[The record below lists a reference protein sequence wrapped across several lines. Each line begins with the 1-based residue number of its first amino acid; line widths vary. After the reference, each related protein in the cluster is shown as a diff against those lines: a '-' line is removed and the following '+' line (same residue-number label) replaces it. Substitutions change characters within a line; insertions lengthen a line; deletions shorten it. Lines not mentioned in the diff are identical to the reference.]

1 MRTKTSPVRPRRVTG
16 FVGAIAILAALL
28 SPLVGAGAA
37 QASEIIGTT
46 SGVQAAAWIDQT
58 LTGEMTVGTSYSSSV
73 QAPPGWGPYSD
84 LSYDMPDGLEAS
96 LDPNTGVVT
105 VSGTPTTYDPE
116 ANLTLWFSGS
126 DGVNFSIQFYDIDVR
141 RAVLT
146 TAISAATAA
155 TFAPYTAVTLSS
167 TLVPAAN
174 RGTVD
179 FYLDA
184 TFVANVPVQSN
195 GTAHYTGPVPASLV
209 GSNAVLSAVY
219 SGAATWAASTSTNA
233 PTVYIYGD
241 RSVTGILTQNGQPVI
256 GEEVDVLAP
265 ATGSIVAGAITDDD
279 GRFTSPLPDV
289 TTLAEAQA
297 TYLLLAT
304 VSGVYYSTAGGVGQ
318 PNVTTFAA
326 ATAFDQA
333 AARNDLNLFV
343 NVAPVWTNNTIATPH
358 LHTVYTDGVAASGTA
373 TIVYSIS
380 AGALPSWLSLDPAS
394 GALTSADPTDQTSH
408 SFTIRAANDFGSI
421 TQAFTIAA
429 GAAGVAPSFA
439 QVNTT
444 TPVIGHAFTGGI
456 PASGDATII
465 YTSTA
470 LPDGLVL
477 NSATGEVTG
486 IATTPGAFSVT
497 FTATNDFGHDTRV
510 WTGTIVPAPEL
521 SLVLDFAAGDT
532 VGDAETEI
540 SADGLKVG
548 STYTLDLHSSPIR
561 LYTGIVDGTGG
572 FTWLVTLPASTPVG
586 AHELILTGV
595 APDGTVMTA
604 HAWFTLLANG
614 QIGATSYTG
623 AIPFR
628 LAFTGTEPIV
638 PLGVASAL
646 LIAGFLLLR
655 RRRSLQQS

>member
-1 MRTKTSPVRPRRVTG
+1 M
-16 FVGAIAILAALL
+16 
-28 SPLVGAGAA
+28 
-37 QASEIIGTT
+37 IGDT
-46 SGVQAAAWIDQT
+46 SGTQAAAWIDQT
-58 LTGEMTVGTSYSSSV
+58 LTAEMTVGTPYSSSV
-73 QAPPGWGPYSD
+73 QAPADWGPYSG
-84 LSYDMPDGLEAS
+84 LSYDVPDGLEAS
-96 LDPNTGVVT
+96 IDDETGVVT
-105 VSGTPTTYDPE
+105 VSGIPTTYDPE
-116 ANLTLWFSGS
+116 ANLYLWFSGG
-126 DGVNFSIQFYDIDVR
+126 DGASFSILFYDIDVK

-146 TAISAATAA
+146 TSISAASTT

-167 TLVPAAN
+167 ALVPAAN
-174 RGTVD
+174 QGTVD
-179 FYLDA
+179 FYLDS

-195 GTAHYTGPVPASLV
+195 GTAHYTGAVPSSLI

-219 SGAATWAASTSTNA
+219 GGAATWAASTSTNA

-241 RSVTGILTQNGQPVI
+241 RTVTGVLTQNGQPVI
-256 GEEVDVLAP
+256 EEEVDVLTP
-265 ATGSIVAGAITDDD
+265 GTGSIVSGAITDSD
-279 GRFTSPLPDV
+279 GRFTAPLPDV

-297 TYLLLAT
+297 SYVLFAT
-304 VSGVYYSTAGGVGQ
+304 VGGVYYSTAGGVGQ
-318 PNVTTFAA
+318 PNVTTLGA

-343 NVAPVWTNNTIATPH
+343 NVAPVWTNSTISTPH
-358 LHTVYTDGVAASGTA
+358 LHTAYSDGVTATGTA

-380 AGALPSWLSLDPAS
+380 AGALPSWLSLDTAT

-408 SFTIRAANDFGSI
+408 SFTIRAANDFGAI
-421 TQAFTIAA
+421 TQAFTITA
-429 GAAGVAPSFA
+429 GAAGVAPSIA
-439 QVNTT
+439 QSNTT
-444 TPVIGHAFTGGI
+444 TPVIGQAFAGGVT
-456 PASGDATII
+456 ASGDPTIV

-470 LPDGLVL
+470 LPAGLVL

-486 IATTPGAFSVT
+486 TPTTAGTYTVT
-497 FTATNDFGHDTRV
+497 FTATNAFGDDTQV
-510 WTGTIVPAPEL
+510 WVPTIAPAPEL

-532 VGDAETEI
+532 VGDAQTEI

-561 LYTGIVDGTGG
+561 LYTGIVDGSGG

-628 LAFTGTEPIV
+628 LAFTGSEPLV

-646 LIAGFLLLR
+646 LLAGFLLLR
-655 RRRSLQQS
+655 RRRAGRVATS

>member
-1 MRTKTSPVRPRRVTG
+1 M
-16 FVGAIAILAALL
+16 
-28 SPLVGAGAA
+28 
-37 QASEIIGTT
+37 IGDT
-46 SGVQAAAWIDQT
+46 SGTQAAAWIDQT
-58 LTGEMTVGTSYSSSV
+58 LTAEMTVGTPYSSSV
-73 QAPPGWGPYSD
+73 QAPAGWGPYFD
-84 LSYDMPDGLEAS
+84 LSYDVPDGLEAS
-96 LDPNTGVVT
+96 IDDETGVVT

-116 ANLTLWFSGS
+116 ANLYLWFSGG
-126 DGVNFSIQFYDIDVR
+126 DGASFSILFYDIDVKH
-141 RAVLT
+141 AVLT
-146 TAISAATAA
+146 TAISAASTT

-167 TLVPAAN
+167 ALVPAAN
-174 RGTVD
+174 QGTVD
-179 FYLDA
+179 FYLDS

-195 GTAHYTGPVPASLV
+195 GTAHYTGAVPSSLI

-219 SGAATWAASTSTNA
+219 GGAATWAASTSTNA

-241 RSVTGILTQNGQPVI
+241 RTVTGVLTQNGQPVI
-256 GEEVDVLAP
+256 EEEVDVLTP
-265 ATGSIVAGAITDDD
+265 GTGSIVSGAITDND
-279 GRFTSPLPDV
+279 GRFTAPLPDV

-297 TYLLLAT
+297 TYVLFAT
-304 VSGVYYSTAGGVGQ
+304 ASGVYYSTAGGVGQ
-318 PNVTTFAA
+318 PNVTTLGA

-343 NVAPVWTNNTIATPH
+343 NVAPEWTNSTISTPH
-358 LHTVYTDGVAASGTA
+358 LHTAYSDGVTATGTA

-380 AGALPSWLSLDPAS
+380 AGALPSWLSLDTAT

-408 SFTIRAANDFGSI
+408 SFTIRAANDFGAI
-421 TQAFTIAA
+421 TQAFTITA
-429 GAAGVAPSFA
+429 GAAGVAPSIA
-439 QVNTT
+439 LSNTT
-444 TPVIGHAFTGGI
+444 TPVIGQAFAGGVT
-456 PASGDATII
+456 ASGDPTIV

-470 LPDGLVL
+470 LPAGLVL

-486 IATTPGAFSVT
+486 TPTTAGTYTVT
-497 FTATNDFGHDTRV
+497 FTATNAFGDDTQV
-510 WTGTIVPAPEL
+510 WVPTIAPAPEL
-521 SLVLDFAAGDT
+521 SLVLNFAAGDT
-532 VGDAETEI
+532 VGNAQTEI

-561 LYTGIVDGTGG
+561 LYTGIVDGSGG

-628 LAFTGTEPIV
+628 LAFTGSEPIV

-646 LIAGFLLLR
+646 LLAGFLLLR
-655 RRRSLQQS
+655 RRRAGRVATL

>member
-1 MRTKTSPVRPRRVTG
+1 M
-16 FVGAIAILAALL
+16 
-28 SPLVGAGAA
+28 
-37 QASEIIGTT
+37 IGDT
-46 SGVQAAAWIDQT
+46 SGTQAAAWIDQT
-58 LTGEMTVGTSYSSSV
+58 LTAEMTVGTPYSSSV
-73 QAPPGWGPYSD
+73 RAPADWGPYSG
-84 LSYDMPDGLEAS
+84 LSYDVPDGLEAS
-96 LDPNTGVVT
+96 IDDETGVVT
-105 VSGTPTTYDPE
+105 VSGIPTTYDPE
-116 ANLTLWFSGS
+116 ANLYLWFSGG
-126 DGVNFSIQFYDIDVR
+126 DGASFSILFYDIDVK

-146 TAISAATAA
+146 TSISAASTT

-167 TLVPAAN
+167 ALVPAAN
-174 RGTVD
+174 QGTVD

-195 GTAHYTGPVPASLV
+195 GTAHYTGAVPSSLI

-219 SGAATWAASTSTNA
+219 GGAATWAASTSTNA

-241 RSVTGILTQNGQPVI
+241 RTVTGVLTQNGQPVI
-256 GEEVDVLAP
+256 EEEVDVLTP
-265 ATGSIVAGAITDDD
+265 GTGSIVSGAITDND
-279 GRFTSPLPDV
+279 GRFTAPLPDV

-297 TYLLLAT
+297 TYVLFAT
-304 VSGVYYSTAGGVGQ
+304 ASGVYYSTAGGVGQ
-318 PNVTTFAA
+318 PNVTTLGA

-343 NVAPVWTNNTIATPH
+343 NVAPVWTNSTISTPH
-358 LHTVYTDGVAASGTA
+358 LHTAYSDGVTATGTA

-380 AGALPSWLSLDPAS
+380 AGALPSWLSLDTAT

-408 SFTIRAANDFGSI
+408 SFTIRAANDFGAI
-421 TQAFTIAA
+421 TQAFTITA
-429 GAAGVAPSFA
+429 GAAGVAPSIA
-439 QVNTT
+439 QSNTT
-444 TPVIGHAFTGGI
+444 TPVIGQAFAGGVT
-456 PASGDATII
+456 ASGDPTIV

-470 LPDGLVL
+470 LPAGLVL

-486 IATTPGAFSVT
+486 TPTTAGTYTVT
-497 FTATNDFGHDTRV
+497 FTATNAFGDDTQV
-510 WTGTIVPAPEL
+510 WVPTIAPAPEL

-532 VGDAETEI
+532 VGDAQTEI

-561 LYTGIVDGTGG
+561 LYTGIVDGSGG

-623 AIPFR
+623 AIPFS
-628 LAFTGTEPIV
+628 LAFTGSEPIV

-646 LIAGFLLLR
+646 LLAGFLLLR
-655 RRRSLQQS
+655 RRRLQ